1 MKIVLSAFHY
11 HFTLEGAS
19 GGLFL
24 IRCKFQP
31 KPEQGDGV
39 DELKAATKRLMQ
51 TYADVLE
58 RLYGDVIEGGK
69 EPILTDNTY
78 DVSTGY
84 QYAGKLKEGKKAAL
98 EQRLQTLF
106 GAEPKWPFGDVSPYL
121 TLKADI
127 ECSFKK
133 SDNRQLDDLSVEVSI
148 RMSHDINVCFF
159 EFIKTLDWIEVEE
172 NAQKDMDKL
181 RHSLETTTKAKG
193 IDYFEQIIEQ

>member
-11 HFTLEGAS
+11 HFTLEGSS
-19 GGLFL
+19 GGLFS
-24 IRCKFQP
+24 IGCKFQP
-31 KPEQGDGV
+31 KPERGEGA
-39 DELKAATKRLMQ
+39 DELKAATKRIMQ
-51 TYADVLE
+51 TYADALE
-58 RLYGDVIEGGK
+58 RLYGEVIEGEK
-69 EPILTDNTY
+69 EPILTDDTY

-84 QYAGKLKEGKKAAL
+84 QYTGKLKEEKKAAL

-106 GAEPKWPFGDVSPYL
+106 GAEPKWPFGDISPYL

-133 SDNRQLDDLSVEVSI
+133 SDNRQLEDLSVNVSI

-172 NAQKDMDKL
+172 DAQKDMDKL
-181 RHSLETTTKAKG
+181 QHALETTTRAKD
-193 IDYFEQIIEQ
+193 IDYFEQIIAQ

>member
-1 MKIVLSAFHY
+1 MKFILSAFHY

-24 IRCKFQP
+24 IRCNFQP
-31 KPEQGDGV
+31 KPEQGEGV

-84 QYAGKLKEGKKAAL
+84 KYKGRLKEGKKAAL

-106 GAEPKWPFGDVSPYL
+106 GAVPKWPFGDISPYS
-121 TLKADI
+121 TLEADI
-127 ECSFKK
+127 GCSFNKN
-133 SDNRQLDDLSVEVSI
+133 DDRQLDDLSVSVNI
-148 RMSHDINVCFF
+148 YMSHDINVCFF
-159 EFIKTLDWIEVEE
+159 EFIKTLDWIEVTEK
-172 NAQKDMDKL
+172 AQKDMDKL
-181 RHSLETTTKAKG
+181 QHSLETTTKAKG

>member
-1 MKIVLSAFHY
+1 MKFVLSAFHY
-11 HFTLEGAS
+11 HFTLEGDS
-19 GGLFL
+19 GGLFS
-24 IRCKFQP
+24 INHYF
-31 KPEQGDGV
+31 KPNPEPGEGV

-51 TYADVLE
+51 TYTDALE
-58 RLYGDVIEGGK
+58 RLYGDVIAGGK
-69 EPILTDNTY
+69 EPILKDNIR

-84 QYAGKLKEGKKAAL
+84 KYKGKLKWRKKAAL

-106 GAEPKWPFGDVSPYL
+106 GTTPKWPFGVVSPFFPL
-121 TLKADI
+121 EAEI
-127 ECSFKK
+127 ECSFNK
-133 SDNRQLDDLSVEVSI
+133 SDDRQLDDLSVEVSI

-172 NAQKDMDKL
+172 DAQKNMDKL